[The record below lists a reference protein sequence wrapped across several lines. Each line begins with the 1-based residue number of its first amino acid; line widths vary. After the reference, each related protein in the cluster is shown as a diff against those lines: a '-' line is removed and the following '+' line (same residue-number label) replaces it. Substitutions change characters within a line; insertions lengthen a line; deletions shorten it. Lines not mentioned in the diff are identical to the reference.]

1 MYLYRVTIVP
11 LLSQSGHKF
20 TTEERDQLTK
30 RIQYGGD
37 EVVKAKDGAGSA
49 TLSMAFAGAR
59 FTLNLLSALNGKRVL
74 EAAYVESPLFKKEK
88 VDYFSSILELGP
100 NGVQKVNDLGPLN
113 DFEKDLVK
121 KAIEELKGNIK
132 KGVDFVASQ

>member
-1 MYLYRVTIVP
+1 M
-11 LLSQSGHKF
+11 SQTGHKF
-20 TTEERDQLTK
+20 TDAERDALTK

-74 EAAYVESPLFKKEK
+74 EAAYVESPLFKSKG

-100 NGVQKVNDLGPLN
+100 NGVNKINDLGPLN
-113 DFEKDLVK
+113 DFEKDLVN
-121 KAIEELKGNIK
+121 KAVDELKGNIS
-132 KGVDFVASQ
+132 KGVEFVKSQ